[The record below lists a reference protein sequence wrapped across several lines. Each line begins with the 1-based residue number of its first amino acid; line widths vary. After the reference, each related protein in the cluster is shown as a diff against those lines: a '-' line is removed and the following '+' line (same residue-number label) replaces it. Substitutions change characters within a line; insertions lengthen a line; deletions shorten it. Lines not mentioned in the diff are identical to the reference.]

1 MENTKYIVK
10 AQCISCLFPML
21 RAYDTVLRLAA
32 PGTGCQGIDIRD
44 TYSVVSLLR
53 WGHLFTLGTTH
64 HSSLSSC
71 LSLSWISILLITLRL
86 EYFLLARLLL
96 LSPYILLDFTQFLS
110 WVGPAS
116 LLPEFHPVL
125 VASYFRLSAS
135 PSVPVGFYCV
145 SGPHSP
151 TSPWLF

>member
-1 MENTKYIVK
+1 
-10 AQCISCLFPML
+10 ML

-53 WGHLFTLGTTH
+53 WGRGHLFTLGTTH
-64 HSSLSSC
+64 HSSLSSF
-71 LSLSWISILLITLRL
+71 LSLSSISIHMITLPL
-86 EYFLLARLLL
+86 EYFLFARPLL